1 MTVNYSF
8 RADPLSNI
16 SLTLDF
22 PDPESAAA
30 FCEKNG
36 EYKYITYISMTPLCN
51 STVCCHLTQF
61 DPTRALLTLY
71 TWTLIVLYLIFLLIH
86 PFQACFRHL
95 DNQQLYI
102 DFVLSL

>member
-1 MTVNYSF
+1 MTVNYCF

-36 EYKYITYISMTPLCN
+36 EYKYIFMTTLCN
-51 STVCCHLTQF
+51 STVCCHLNT
-61 DPTRALLTLY
+61 
-71 TWTLIVLYLIFLLIH
+71 V
-86 PFQACFRHL
+86 
-95 DNQQLYI
+95 
-102 DFVLSL
+102 